1 MKILLSLTLLLIC
14 LISFN
19 SCGDDTVNNITTA
32 PDFDIYLVKRDIQN
46 SIYTTY
52 TIKSD
57 GTDYKLFN
65 DSLAVSNYSY
75 RNRILLSRGDYSVD
89 RIYIADYDGRNMTEI
104 PLGQNIIFYYN
115 LSPDARKL
123 FFISQYPGYYLYT
136 MNTDGT
142 EKVLLTEIPYNSFK
156 NAKFSPNG
164 RLIAYFEHSYHQ
176 FAIKLLVSNTSGTYK
191 KVMKDSI
198 NSSAGVALDWSPDG
212 SRIIYHDYGLNEPVG
227 KICVV
232 DTSNRNI
239 TVLADGYFP
248 YWSPNGSKICFINL
262 NGTNTEIFLMDQD
275 GSNVTSVSNIP
286 GISPYNI
293 KWSKDGMR
301 ILYRANQGSNPPKL
315 WMYDLNTNSNTLLAD
330 SVYDA
335 VWQ

>member
-46 SIYTTY
+46 SNYSTY
-52 TIKSD
+52 TIKSS
-57 GTDYKLFN
+57 GTDLKLFN
-65 DSLAVSNYSY
+65 DSLAVSTYSY
-75 RNRILLSRGDYSVD
+75 RNKILLSSRDYSVD
-89 RIYIADYDGRNMTEI
+89 KIYLADYNGRNMAEI
-104 PLGQNIIFYYN
+104 SLGQNNIFYYN
-115 LSPDARKL
+115 LSPDARKI
-123 FFISQYPGYYLYT
+123 FFISEYWGYRLYVT
-136 MNTDGT
+136 NTDGT
-142 EKVLLTEIPYNSFK
+142 DMAQISEIPYNSFK

-164 RLIAYFEHSYHQ
+164 KLIAYFEHSYHQ
-176 FAIKLLVSNTSGTYK
+176 FTAKLLISNTSGTYK
-191 KVMKDSI
+191 KLIKDSI
-198 NSSAGVALDWSPDG
+198 NSRAGVVLDWSPDG
-212 SRIIYHDYGLNEPVG
+212 SRIIYHDYGFNEQVG

-232 DTSNRNI
+232 DTANSNI
-239 TVLADGYFP
+239 TVLANGYFP
-248 YWSPNGSKICFINL
+248 AWSPSGSKICFVNFIGNNYEL
-262 NGTNTEIFLMDQD
+262 FLMDQD
-275 GSNVTSVSNIP
+275 GSDITSISNIP

-293 KWSKDGMR
+293 KWSKEGMR
-301 ILYRANQGSNPPKL
+301 ILYRSIEGSNPAKL